1 VPAIRQYV
9 WAFALIALAASVA
22 GLFLTVWRPR
32 YRPSTQKLPAAPL
45 PYSHVQFTAKDAMR
59 AFAALGVKLI
69 PKSRVPD
76 VVTTIG
82 SANAAFEVDV
92 FGDSSQVNALGG
104 SPEIIV
110 DSHGNYVRIPSTCNS
125 GIPDAE
131 RWRGNVRVVIRCAN
145 PAHAQLLNTGARA
158 LANL

>member
-1 VPAIRQYV
+1 MAGVRQHE
-9 WAFALIALAASVA
+9 WALAFVAVAASVV

-45 PYSHVQFTAKDAMR
+45 PYSDVQFTAGDAKR
-59 AFAALGVKLI
+59 AFAAVGVQLGL
-69 PKSRVPD
+69 KSRIPG

-82 SANAAFEVDV
+82 SRNDAFEVDV
-92 FGDSSQVNALGG
+92 FGDPGRVNALGG

-110 DSHGNYVRIPSTCNS
+110 DSHGKYVRIPRTCSS

-131 RWRGNVRVVIRCAN
+131 RWRGNVRFVIRCAN
-145 PAHAQLLNTGARA
+145 PAHAQLLGTGARA